1 MTIQDLKIY
10 AINSAALAISF
21 TDIEMMLK
29 IVLLLVTIGYSIHKW
44 YEMVRKNK

>member
-10 AINSAALAISF
+10 AINSIALAISF
-21 TDIEMMLK
+21 TEIEMMLK

-44 YEMVRKNK
+44 YEMARKNK